1 MKAAAARLEKSAFNY
16 WLLLALAAACLVA
29 SILTGVASG
38 IVTAFPWPASRWMS
52 LRALRPAHT
61 LFALAWVIFGS
72 AACVGLFAA
81 RNGVGRLWTSRLQ
94 IVFFNAF
101 LFGSLVAAARGSYS
115 GREYVTWP
123 PAMSLPLIAGLVL
136 VLANIVAAWKPIHG
150 HSPEAAWLLSTGA
163 VLLPAGLVEQY
174 LYLLPRIAADPGRDL
189 VVQWHALDTLIAAW
203 CLLLY
208 GVGVLLAPA
217 GTRALRGGW
226 LFALAMIGI
235 LLDFGHHNYPS
246 PQPYLVKFVS
256 FTASMLAAVSFLRH
270 ARAFRRTTRSS
281 DSLPGLLRQIEIWT
295 LFAVGSGILLAV
307 PYVNLYLHGTYAIVG
322 HTMGAMIGVNSLLL
336 FAAGFAW
343 SGFEARRRA
352 MLVRGTSASLAVFC
366 VALFGLGVGR
376 GILRLDRDFAGWHE
390 LLRPFYVLIPI
401 SAIPLSV
408 ALLGL
413 AVDLLRCCLRAMR
426 ALTADDLSDVGAALL
441 PGPRAEDAE
450 AVTPR

>member
-322 HTMGAMIGVNSLLL
+322 HTMGAMIGVNS
-336 FAAGFAW
+336 
-343 SGFEARRRA
+343 SSSSRRA
-352 MLVRGTSASLAVFC
+352 SRGPASRPGGAPCWSAVRAPRWRSSASPCSDWGSAAASCASIATSPAGTSCCARSTYSSRSARFLCPWRSLGSRWTCC
-366 VALFGLGVGR
+366 VA
-376 GILRLDRDFAGWHE
+376 A
-390 LLRPFYVLIPI
+390 
-401 SAIPLSV
+401 S
-408 ALLGL
+408 
-413 AVDLLRCCLRAMR
+413 
-426 ALTADDLSDVGAALL
+426 
-441 PGPRAEDAE
+441 GPCAR
-450 AVTPR
+450 